1 MLYIYIYV
9 IYVYVIQQIG
19 EMVHGALTLLKVKFR
34 SLLFVDLALKYYRKV
49 NITRPVEKKDL
60 KMLNMHR
67 SIKFNDKFRW
77 G

>member
-1 MLYIYIYV
+1 
-9 IYVYVIQQIG
+9 
-19 EMVHGALTLLKVKFR
+19 MVSDKLVKWLTALAKLTLLKVKFG

-49 NITRPVEKKDL
+49 NITKTVEKEDF

-67 SIKFNDKFRW
+67 SIKLNDKFRW